1 MSLERKPLYLTLDST
16 KQFELPNTASAV
28 GIDLNTG
35 KQIYYN
41 TSSNNWSI
49 QTAFTGSVTKLTDGS
64 DYLIASG
71 AVTLT
76 TTSLGA
82 VKVHVFEE
90 SGNWTPALSFS
101 GVNTGHTY
109 SAQVGRYYKIGRSVV
124 ANFAI
129 GLSAL
134 GGDSGNIFLV
144 DLPFTSEAAGD
155 GAGDG
160 TVPSY
165 KNISNSGQVSGILM
179 HIGSSTTKADISR
192 YKPRY
197 RITNFNPFE
206 PNRYNGVDRLNSL
219 YCRNIIYIN
228 KNKDKA
234 ICQTQ

>member
-1 MSLERKPLYLTLDST
+1 MATRERRFLEVNLDKIHSN
-16 KQFELPNTASAV
+16 QLPDTASAV

-101 GVNTGHTY
+101 GVNTGHAY
-109 SAQVGRYYKIGRSVV
+109 SSRVGRYYKIGRNII

-129 GLSAL
+129 SLSAL
-134 GGDSGNIFLV
+134 GGDSGNVLLV
-144 DLPFTSEAAGD
+144 DLPFISET
-155 GAGDG
+155 AGDG
-160 TVPSY
+160 TGDGMIPAY
-165 KNISNSGQVSGILM
+165 KNLNNTDRVSGIQIHL
-179 HIGSSTTKADISR
+179 GSTTTKADIYHVTNPDTESQTLTHSNLTDTTELTGSVR
-192 YKPRY
+192 Y
-197 RITNFNPFE
+197 
-206 PNRYNGVDRLNSL
+206 
-219 YCRNIIYIN
+219 
-228 KNKDKA
+228 
-234 ICQTQ
+234 ICAT

>member
-1 MSLERKPLYLTLDST
+1 MPLERKPLYLTLDSI

-35 KQIYYN
+35 KQLYYN

-49 QTAFTGSVTKLTDGS
+49 QSSFTGSVTKLTDGS

-109 SAQVGRYYKIGRSVV
+109 SSQAGRYYKIGRNII

-129 GLSAL
+129 SLSAL
-134 GGDSGNIFLV
+134 NGASGNVFLV
-144 DLPFTSEAAGD
+144 NLPFTSET
-155 GAGDG
+155 AGDG
-160 TVPSY
+160 TGDGIIPAY
-165 KNISNSGQVSGILM
+165 KNLNNADKVSGIRM
-179 HIGSSTTKADISR
+179 HLGSATTKADVYHSSNPEIQSQYLTNVNLTDTTQLTGSVR
-192 YKPRY
+192 Y
-197 RITNFNPFE
+197 
-206 PNRYNGVDRLNSL
+206 
-219 YCRNIIYIN
+219 
-228 KNKDKA
+228 
-234 ICQTQ
+234 ICAT

>member
-1 MSLERKPLYLTLDST
+1 MPLERKPLYLTLDST
-16 KQFELPNTASAV
+16 KQFVLPNTASAV

-35 KQIYYN
+35 KQLYYN

-49 QTAFTGSVTKLTDGS
+49 QSSFTGSVTKLTDGS

-109 SAQVGRYYKIGRSVV
+109 SSRVGRYYKIGRNII

-129 GLSAL
+129 SLSAL
-134 GGDSGNIFLV
+134 GGDSGNVFLV
-144 DLPFTSEAAGD
+144 DLPFTSET
-155 GAGDG
+155 AGDG
-160 TVPSY
+160 TGDGIIPAY
-165 KNISNSGQVSGILM
+165 KNLNNADKVSGIRM
-179 HIGSSTTKADISR
+179 HIGSTTTKADVYHSSNPEIQSQYLTNVNLTNTTQLTGSIR
-192 YKPRY
+192 Y
-197 RITNFNPFE
+197 
-206 PNRYNGVDRLNSL
+206 
-219 YCRNIIYIN
+219 
-228 KNKDKA
+228 
-234 ICQTQ
+234 ICAT